1 MHPWF
6 SWLRWI
12 NPIQYGFEAL
22 MANEFYNLDIE
33 CVPPYLVPVGPG
45 VEPRYQSCLL
55 QGSQPG
61 TTIVKGSDYIKSQF
75 TYTRSHLWR
84 NVGFIIAF
92 WLFFVFMTA
101 IGLELKKPNR
111 GGAAVTIFKRGQAP
125 AHVENAMNNGSPA
138 DEEMAEKDRSEVV
151 RGDGNADNE
160 QPAAVAKNDTIFTW
174 QGVTYTIPVKDGHR
188 TLLRDVQGYVR
199 PGRLTA
205 LMGESGAGKT
215 TLLYDCLSIFSQY

>member
-1 MHPWF
+1 M
-6 SWLRWI
+6 S
-12 NPIQYGFEAL
+12 
-22 MANEFYNLDIE
+22 NEFYNLEIQ
-33 CVPPYLVPVGPG
+33 CVPPYLVPIGPG
-45 VEPRYQSCLL
+45 VESRYQSCLL

-61 TTIVKGSDYIKSQF
+61 STVVRGSDYIKTQF

-101 IGLELKKPNR
+101 VGLELKKPNK
-111 GGAAVTIFKRGQAP
+111 GGAAVTVFKRGQTP
-125 AHVENAMNNGSPA
+125 SHVENAMNGSSLP
-138 DEEMAEKDRSEVV
+138 DEEMAEKDRSGEVV
-151 RGDGNADNE
+151 RGDGSADSND
-160 QPAAVAKNDTIFTW
+160 QAAAVAKNDTIFTW

-188 TLLRDVQGYVR
+188 ILLKDVQGYVK

-215 TLLYDCLSIFSQY
+215 TLLYGYLPTFLPMVC